1 MQNPIQIRPL
11 PGSSSEMYRKGDVV
25 GVQWTGRD
33 ADRGKWYR
41 GVVSN
46 VPRLG
51 STRSGTIDFQY
62 WAGHGYEEHVS
73 CTRVRLI
80 EMPSF
85 TDDDDD
91 EGVDVNVNRGGATRR

>member
-25 GVQWTGRD
+25 DVQWTGRD
-33 ADRGKWYR
+33 ADRGKLYR
-41 GVVSN
+41 GIVPN

-62 WAGHGYEEHVS
+62 WA
-73 CTRVRLI
+73 TRRSRGEKDFAVPVVRQR
-80 EMPSF
+80 
-85 TDDDDD
+85 DRDD
-91 EGVDVNVNRGGATRR
+91 EEEDGRYNDALP